1 MEWAGQDLCLKMLE
15 LIKDLKFE
23 SYPLQFKS
31 VDADFDAEEIAKKKL
46 RAWKKTLGGGTGIRG
61 PHEDKASF
69 YVKANYTMPTGAHTV
84 RVQKVI
90 IRFKKNMKFSFCFEK
105 GGRLPILVTYLEN
118 SIELNRNRILKE
130 KLNTLFLFL
139 LLKIALFD
147 LSSHKSL
154 LYHQF

>member
-1 MEWAGQDLCLKMLE
+1 MIGQIKKKQSRLA

-23 SYPLQFKS
+23 SNPLQFKS

-84 RVQKVI
+84 RV
-90 IRFKKNMKFSFCFEK
+90 
-105 GGRLPILVTYLEN
+105 
-118 SIELNRNRILKE
+118 
-130 KLNTLFLFL
+130 
-139 LLKIALFD
+139 
-147 LSSHKSL
+147 
-154 LYHQF
+154 